1 MAERSRWALVSW
13 LHRHGV
19 ARTIQSSCSTAHP
32 DVRYLME
39 ARWWTPHWL
48 LLWAAQQHFQHGYSS
63 RAASMYLDG
72 VQPEPVAVDGTQRW
86 VLHWRP
92 TAR

>member
-1 MAERSRWALVSW
+1 MGKPNRWAMVAW

-19 ARTIQSSCSTAHP
+19 ARTVQHSTSTSHP

-48 LLWAAQQHFQHGYSS
+48 LLWAARQRFQQDYSS
-63 RAASMYLDG
+63 RASTMYLAT
-72 VQPEPVAVDGTQRW
+72 VQPRPVAVDGTQHW
-86 VLHWRP
+86 VLHWQLSR
-92 TAR
+92 